1 MTIPTKPFGT
11 QEDLKHLR
19 LQMRKKRAELNT
31 RARRRKDT
39 SITKLILKGSA
50 FVSSKHIAAY
60 ISDRG
65 EVSLQETINKA
76 LLSNKKV
83 FLPVLDPI
91 DKTRMHFIEYRVGTQ
106 LKKNRFGMLEP
117 DFRSGRKINARFL
130 GLVLCPLV
138 AFDAQCHRVGM
149 GGGFYDR
156 HFAFKNKQPLPGTPK
171 LIGLAYELQKV
182 EGIAP
187 QPWDVPMHSVITER
201 NIYLPRKNC

>member
-1 MTIPTKPFGT
+1 MTTSTKPLGN
-11 QEDLKHLR
+11 QENLKHLR
-19 LQMRKKRAELNT
+19 LHMRKKRAELNA
-31 RARRRKDT
+31 RDRRRKDT
-39 SITKLILKGSA
+39 SITKLIIKSSA

-65 EVSLQETINKA
+65 EVSVQETINRA
-76 LLSNKKV
+76 LLRNKKV

-91 DKTRMHFIEYRVGTQ
+91 DKARMHFVEYRVDTQ

-117 DFRSGRKINARFL
+117 SLRSGRKINARFL

-138 AFDAQCHRVGM
+138 AFDAQCHRIGM

-156 HFAFKNKQPLPGTPK
+156 HFAFKNKQPHPSTPK

-182 EGIAP
+182 DGIAP

-201 NIYLPRKNC
+201 KLYLPRKNC